1 MWSVATLKATRGE
14 GNEGTTFIT
23 HETMSNGVVQ
33 DSNRTASVRAPRAP
47 GRRDAVESAFTS
59 PPRVRRGRV
68 RKHGVGRRRRAADF
82 PKIVQPPNRAFTRSS
97 TDVAFVVSAYASV
110 SIAAPT
116 RAARSKLTVSA
127 HAASRRRC
135 SSKGVDS
142 SRPSPPFVAAIA
154 P

>member
-59 PPRVRRGRV
+59 PPRVP
-68 RKHGVGRRRRAADF
+68 RRRPPWLVHRLAALNS
-82 PKIVQPPNRAFTRSS
+82 QCS
-97 TDVAFVVSAYASV
+97 TSV
-110 SIAAPT
+110 GNVTYTNSLSIAST
-116 RAARSKLTVSA
+116 LFRSKVRMRDVKRNRLELT
-127 HAASRRRC
+127 RRIERA
-135 SSKGVDS
+135 
-142 SRPSPPFVAAIA
+142 R
-154 P
+154 